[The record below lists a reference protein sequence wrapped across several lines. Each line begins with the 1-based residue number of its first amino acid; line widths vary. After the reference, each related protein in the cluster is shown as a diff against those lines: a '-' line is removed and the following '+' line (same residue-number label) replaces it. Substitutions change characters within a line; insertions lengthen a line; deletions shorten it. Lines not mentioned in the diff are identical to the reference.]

1 MASST
6 SFNITSALF
15 DAAAIALGKL
25 GLKNPDITVRELA
38 LCIHDDAADQHDQR
52 ALDSSFFCII
62 ASIAI
67 GDLDFRNVYSKVS
80 DAHRAARDAADKAAA
95 DAQAAADKAAKVAE
109 ESAPAEGIELAKLK
123 DAKDAARRA
132 TDAAQHRYFA
142 AVNEN
147 ATDVETQA
155 EIDLY
160 ATWKACK
167 QAEVNSIGA
176 YYDALRAQPKDPNDK
191 DECCDGVSC
200 LG

>member
-1 MASST
+1 MTAEY
-6 SFNITSALF
+6 SAQLSAENT
-15 DAAAIALGKL
+15 AA
-25 GLKNPDITVRELA
+25 LA
-38 LCIHDDAADQHDQR
+38 
-52 ALDSSFFCII
+52 
-62 ASIAI
+62 
-67 GDLDFRNVYSKVS
+67 
-80 DAHRAARDAADKAAA
+80 
-95 DAQAAADKAAKVAE
+95 AE
-109 ESAPAEGIELAKLK
+109 EGAPTQGIELAKLK
-123 DAKDAARRA
+123 AAKEAAKRA

-147 ATDVETQA
+147 ATDVETQS

-167 QAEVNSIGA
+167 QVEVNAIGA